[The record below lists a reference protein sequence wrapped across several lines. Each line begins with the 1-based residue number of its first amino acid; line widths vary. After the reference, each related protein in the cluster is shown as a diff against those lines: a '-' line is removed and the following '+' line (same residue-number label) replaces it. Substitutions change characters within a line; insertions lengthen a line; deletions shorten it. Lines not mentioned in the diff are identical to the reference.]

1 MFDSIMNFFKNLGKS
16 DKTDNNSRD
25 TAKERLHLVL
35 MQDRANI
42 SADFLDLMR
51 QEIIEVIKKYVDV
64 DESEIDVRMT
74 SKQNEDGSNGAP
86 ALFANIPIINIKND
100 ILVEKKKEAEDLKR
114 QPLEENQVSNEF
126 QNDVQNNITNN
137 IQEGYN
143 ENNQSY
149 EQQRNYENHQETEQN
164 QEKIG
169 QETQQ
174 YGENNVQTY
183 EENNE
188 PKVEETTYQS

>member
-1 MFDSIMNFFKNLGKS
+1 MI
-16 DKTDNNSRD
+16 DNSC
-25 TAKERLHLVL
+25 
-35 MQDRANI
+35 
-42 SADFLDLMR
+42 
-51 QEIIEVIKKYVDV
+51 IEVIKKYVDV

-114 QPLEENQVSNEF
+114 HPLEENQVSNEF

-188 PKVEETTYQS
+188 PEVEETT

>member
-114 QPLEENQVSNEF
+114 HPLEENQVSNEF